1 MSKLDELREYYDN
14 THLSAALETAVKD
27 DRVADDILVSTS
39 IRLSKP
45 LLDQV
50 RQRAAHAGVP
60 ATALMRQWILDR
72 LDDSRDDAVVSV
84 ADLEPFIAQRAHP
97 AAS

>member
-1 MSKLDELREYYDN
+1 MSRLDELREQFDN
-14 THLSAALETAVKD
+14 TDLSAALETAVKD
-27 DRVADDILVSTS
+27 DRVAEDILVSTS

-50 RQRAAHAGVP
+50 RQRATEAGVP
-60 ATALMRQWILDR
+60 ATTLMRQWILDR
-72 LDDSRDDAVVSV
+72 LHESHGDAVVSV
-84 ADLEPFIAQRAHP
+84 ADLERLIAHRSHP